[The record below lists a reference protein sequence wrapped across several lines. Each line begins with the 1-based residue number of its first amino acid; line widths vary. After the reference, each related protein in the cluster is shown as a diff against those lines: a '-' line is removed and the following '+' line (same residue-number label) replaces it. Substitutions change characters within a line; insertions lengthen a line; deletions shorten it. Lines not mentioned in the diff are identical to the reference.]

1 VRASVDRLDRVK
13 RNLGSEEL
21 WARSLERSRRRR
33 GRAQTGEPTPRSLV
47 SAALLDLDGP
57 FSLAMERAPD
67 HRDLSDPEVCDI
79 SLARARAKRRAA
91 DPGFLPQARVAGASL
106 LVAAVAAAVPAQGG
120 AHSRA
125 RSAGEARSHV
135 ELLRTGSRGPAVAK
149 VQRALGIPADGIFG
163 PQTRAAVK
171 KFQRSHGLLV
181 DGIVGPKTRAA
192 LARGAGG
199 EQGSSLLKFG
209 SRGPAVAAVQRKL
222 GILADGI
229 FGPQTRS
236 AVRAFQAK
244 HNLIV
249 DGIVGPQT
257 RAALARGSGG
267 GEESSFLKRG
277 SRGPA
282 VAALQRKLGIPAD
295 GIFGPQ
301 TAAAVRAFQAKH
313 NLIVDGIVG
322 PQTRAALRGA
332 GGGGSGSSRDS
343 GSGRDSGSRRDR
355 SSSPRA
361 VRGVDKRLWRELALA
376 RRMGLTLVSA
386 YRRGSTLPSG
396 RRSDHG
402 YYPSRA
408 IDVAGSPRSMR
419 RYARAVAGNPGVD
432 IVIHSPVGIWQ
443 AGVGWRQI
451 DDSTTRR
458 EHYDHVHVDT
468 F

>member
-33 GRAQTGEPTPRSLV
+33 GRALIGEPTPRSLV

-181 DGIVGPKTRAA
+181 DGIVGPQTRAA
-192 LARGAGG
+192 LARGSGG

-236 AVRAFQAK
+236 
-244 HNLIV
+244 
-249 DGIVGPQT
+249 
-257 RAALARGSGG
+257 
-267 GEESSFLKRG
+267 
-277 SRGPA
+277 
-282 VAALQRKLGIPAD
+282 
-295 GIFGPQ
+295 
-301 TAAAVRAFQAKH
+301 AVRAFQAKH

>member
-33 GRAQTGEPTPRSLV
+33 GRALIGEPTPRSLV

-181 DGIVGPKTRAA
+181 DGIVGPQTRAA
-192 LARGAGG
+192 SARGSGG

-236 AVRAFQAK
+236 
-244 HNLIV
+244 
-249 DGIVGPQT
+249 
-257 RAALARGSGG
+257 
-267 GEESSFLKRG
+267 
-277 SRGPA
+277 
-282 VAALQRKLGIPAD
+282 
-295 GIFGPQ
+295 
-301 TAAAVRAFQAKH
+301 AVRAFQAKH